1 MGSINIKKRS
11 GDTVYLG
18 LNSSGIK
25 LTGDSGGSGDFS
37 TATITVV
44 NNLGTEITLYCA
56 FLDNS
61 DPSVPVPPSTRF
73 EFSVLGGMSADV
85 NVIMYKGTAFMQCP
99 QTNEVVLSGN
109 ITKILNG
116 FLATG
121 DGTMTIGTSG
131 GGGDHPVVN

>member
-1 MGSINIKKRS
+1 MGNIKIKKRS

-25 LTGDSGGSGDFS
+25 LTGDSGSGGSSDFS

-56 FLDNS
+56 SLDNS

-109 ITKILNG
+109 ITNTLNG

-121 DGTMTIGTSG
+121 DGTMIIGTSG
-131 GGGDHPVVN
+131 GGHPVG